1 MAYQTT
7 LGWSLVSSGIV
18 TLSLVVLPGDS
29 KWWGVGLLALGIA
42 VLYLRDQDRSP
53 F

>member
-18 TLSLVVLPGDS
+18 TLLLKALPGDS
-29 KWWGVGLLALGIA
+29 LWWGVLLLAAGIGLLYVRMNA
-42 VLYLRDQDRSP
+42 
-53 F
+53 